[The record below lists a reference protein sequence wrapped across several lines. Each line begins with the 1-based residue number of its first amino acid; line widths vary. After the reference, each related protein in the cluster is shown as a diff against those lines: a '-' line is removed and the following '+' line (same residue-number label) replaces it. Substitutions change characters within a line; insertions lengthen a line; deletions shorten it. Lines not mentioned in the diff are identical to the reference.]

1 MKVKIS
7 LKDKMEVI
15 VDNWRKTYK
24 EVINNYGD
32 VVIDNI
38 KVRQILGGLRDVS
51 ALVCETSFVDPYE
64 GIKFGGYTIKE
75 VLEKLPKPKE
85 ANYPYALG
93 IWYLLLTGEIPTED
107 DVVELEEY
115 IKSKQKL
122 PQYVIEILRNIPA
135 NTSPMTQFSI
145 AILAMQR
152 ESLFTKELNNL
163 SKSDYWKPMLEDS
176 LNLIARVP
184 VIAAY
189 IYRRTYRDD
198 VFVKPNNDLDWAA
211 NFAYMLNPY
220 DDYIINPDFQDLM
233 RLYLILHSDHEGGTV
248 SAHTCFNVSS
258 ALSDIYYSVSAGL
271 NGLAGPLH
279 GSASSDS
286 LKWILSIIKFY
297 NRLPTKEE
305 LYNCVNSYL
314 DAGKIIPGF
323 GHAVLKVTDPRYL
336 ALRDF
341 VEKYKLDS
349 DIFRLIKLL
358 YKVVPEVLSARGKV
372 RDPYPNVDGHS
383 GAMLYHYN
391 IKETEFYP
399 VVFGVSRILG
409 MTAQVIWARAVN
421 YPIERPK
428 SLTINDIVNI
438 AKSKK

>member
-1 MKVKIS
+1 MMLKTS
-7 LKDKMEVI
+7 LKEKMESI
-15 VDNWRKTYK
+15 VENWRKVYK
-24 EVINNYGD
+24 EVISNYGD

-38 KVRQILGGLRDVS
+38 KVSQVLGGMRDIP

-64 GIKFGGYTIKE
+64 GIKFRGYKISE
-75 VLEKLPKPKE
+75 VLEKLPKPKG

-93 IWYLLLTGEIPTED
+93 IWYLLLTGEIPND
-107 DVVELEEY
+107 SDIIELEEY
-115 IKSKQKL
+115 IKTKQKL
-122 PQYVIEILRNIPA
+122 PQYVIEILRNIPS
-135 NTSPMTQFSI
+135 NTHPMTQFSI
-145 AILAMQR
+145 AILSMQR
-152 ESLFTKELNNL
+152 ESLFTKELQNI
-163 SKSDYWKPMLEDS
+163 SKSDYWKLMLEDS

-184 VIAAY
+184 IVAAY

-198 VFVKPNNDLDWAA
+198 VFVKPNKDLDWAA

-220 DDYIINPDFQDLM
+220 DDYILNNDFADLM
-233 RLYLILHSDHEGGTV
+233 RLYLILHSDHEGGNV
-248 SAHTCFNVSS
+248 SAHACFNVSS

-286 LKWILSIIKFY
+286 LKWILSILRFY
-297 NRLPTKEE
+297 NRLPSEEE
-305 LYNCVNSYL
+305 LYNYVNSYL

-336 ALRDF
+336 AFKDF
-341 VEKYKLDS
+341 VEKYHLDS
-349 DIFRLIKLL
+349 NIFRLIKML
-358 YKVVPEVLSARGKV
+358 YKVVPEILASRGKV

-383 GAMLYHYN
+383 GAMLYNYN
-391 IKETEFYP
+391 IKETEFYT

-428 SLTINDIVNI
+428 SLTIKDIINL
-438 AKSKK
+438 AKNNK

>member
-38 KVRQILGGLRDVS
+38 KVRQILGGLRDVF

-64 GIKFGGYTIKE
+64 GIKFRGYTIKE

-176 LNLIARVP
+176 LNLISRVP

-198 VFVKPNNDLDWAA
+198 VFVKPNNNLDWAA

-297 NRLPTKEE
+297 NRLPTEEE
-305 LYNCVNSYL
+305 LYNCVNSRL

-349 DIFRLIKLL
+349 DVFRLIKLL

-428 SLTINDIVNI
+428 SLTINEIVNI

>member
-1 MKVKIS
+1 MKVKVS
-7 LKDKMEVI
+7 LKDKMEAI
-15 VDNWRKTYK
+15 VDKWRKTYK
-24 EVINNYGD
+24 EVLNNYGN

-38 KVRQILGGLRDVS
+38 KVSQILGGMRDVP

-64 GIKFGGYTIKE
+64 GIKFRGYTIKE
-75 VLEKLPKPKE
+75 VLDKLPKPKG

-93 IWYLLLTGEIPTED
+93 IWYLLLTGEIPTESD
-107 DVVELEEY
+107 ILELEEY

-122 PQYVIEILRNIPA
+122 PQYVIEILRSIPS
-135 NTSPMTQFSI
+135 NTHPMTQFSI

-152 ESLFTKELNNL
+152 ESLFTKELHNL
-163 SKSDYWKPMLEDS
+163 PKSDYWKPMLEDS
-176 LNLIARVP
+176 LNLISKVP

-189 IYRRTYRDD
+189 IYRKTYRDD

-220 DDYIINPDFQDLM
+220 DDYTINPDFQDLM
-233 RLYLILHSDHEGGTV
+233 RLYLILHSDHEGGNV
-248 SAHTCFNVSS
+248 SAHACFNVSS

-297 NRLPTKEE
+297 NRLPTEEE
-305 LYNCVNSYL
+305 LYNYVNSHL

-336 ALRDF
+336 AFRDF
-341 VEKYKLDS
+341 VDKYKLDS

-391 IKETEFYP
+391 IKETDFYT
-399 VVFGVSRILG
+399 VVFGVSRVLG

>member
-1 MKVKIS
+1 MIVKTS
-7 LKDKMEVI
+7 LKEKMENI
-15 VDNWRKTYK
+15 VENWRKTYK
-24 EVINNYGD
+24 EVISNYGD
-32 VVIDNI
+32 VNIDSI
-38 KVRQILGGLRDVS
+38 KVSQVLGGMRDVP

-64 GIKFGGYTIKE
+64 GIKFRGYKISE
-75 VLEKLPKPKE
+75 VLEKLPKPKG

-93 IWYLLLTGEIPTED
+93 IWYLLLTGEIPSES
-107 DVVELEEY
+107 DVIELEEY
-115 IKSKQKL
+115 IKTKQKL
-122 PQYVIEILRNIPA
+122 PQYVIEILRNIPS
-135 NTSPMTQFSI
+135 NTNPMTQFSI
-145 AILAMQR
+145 AILSMQR
-152 ESLFTKELNNL
+152 ESIFTKELHDI
-163 SKSDYWKPMLEDS
+163 SKFDYWKPMLEDS

-184 VIAAY
+184 IIAAY

-198 VFVKPNNDLDWAA
+198 VFINPNKDLDWAA

-220 DDYIINPDFQDLM
+220 DDYILNNDFADLM
-233 RLYLILHSDHEGGTV
+233 RLYLILHSDHEGGNV

-286 LKWILSIIKFY
+286 LKWILSILSFY
-297 NRLPTKEE
+297 NRLPSEEE
-305 LYNCVNSYL
+305 LYNYVNSYL
-314 DAGKIIPGF
+314 DSGKIIPGF

-336 ALRDF
+336 ALKDF
-341 VEKYKLDS
+341 VEKYHLDS
-349 DIFRLIKLL
+349 NIFRLIKML
-358 YKVVPEVLSARGKV
+358 YKVVPEVLSSRGKV

-391 IKETEFYP
+391 IKETEFYT
-399 VVFGVSRILG
+399 VVFGVSRVLG

-428 SLTINDIVNI
+428 SLTINDIINL

>member
-1 MKVKIS
+1 MIVKTS
-7 LKDKMEVI
+7 LKEKMENI
-15 VDNWRKTYK
+15 VENWRETYK
-24 EVINNYGD
+24 EVISNYGD
-32 VVIDNI
+32 VAIDSI
-38 KVRQILGGLRDVS
+38 KVSQVLGGMRDVP

-64 GIKFGGYTIKE
+64 GIKFRGYKISE
-75 VLEKLPKPKE
+75 VLEKLPKPKG

-93 IWYLLLTGEIPTED
+93 IWYLLLTGEIPNES
-107 DVVELEEY
+107 DVIELEEY
-115 IKSKQKL
+115 IKTKQKL
-122 PQYVIEILRNIPA
+122 PQYVIEILRNIPS
-135 NTSPMTQFSI
+135 NTHPMTQFSI
-145 AILAMQR
+145 AILSMQR
-152 ESLFTKELNNL
+152 ESIFTKELHNL
-163 SKSDYWKPMLEDS
+163 SKSDYWKPMLDDS
-176 LNLIARVP
+176 LNLIARAP
-184 VIAAY
+184 IIAAY

-198 VFVKPNNDLDWAA
+198 VFINPNKDLDWAA

-220 DDYIINPDFQDLM
+220 DDYILNNDFADLM
-233 RLYLILHSDHEGGTV
+233 RLYLILHSDHEGGNV

-286 LKWILSIIKFY
+286 LKWILSILSFY
-297 NRLPTKEE
+297 NRLPSEEE
-305 LYNCVNSYL
+305 LYNYVNSYL

-336 ALRDF
+336 ALKDF
-341 VEKYKLDS
+341 VEKYHLDS
-349 DIFRLIKLL
+349 NIFRLIKML
-358 YKVVPEVLSARGKV
+358 YKVVPEVLSSRGKV

-391 IKETEFYP
+391 IKETEFYT
-399 VVFGVSRILG
+399 VVFGVSRVLG

-428 SLTINDIVNI
+428 SLTINDIINL

>member
-1 MKVKIS
+1 MKVKVS

-24 EVINNYGD
+24 EVISNYGD

-38 KVRQILGGLRDVS
+38 KVSQILGGMRDVP

-64 GIKFGGYTIKE
+64 GIKFRGYTIKE
-75 VLEKLPKPKE
+75 VLDKLPKPKG

-93 IWYLLLTGEIPTED
+93 IWYLLLTGEMPTEN

-122 PQYVIEILRNIPA
+122 PQYVIEILRNIPS
-135 NTSPMTQFSI
+135 NTHPMTQFSI

-152 ESLFTKELNNL
+152 ESLFTKELHNL

-176 LNLIARVP
+176 LNLISRVP

-189 IYRRTYRDD
+189 IYRKTYRDD

-211 NFAYMLNPY
+211 NFAYMLNTY

-233 RLYLILHSDHEGGTV
+233 RLYLILHSDHEGGNV
-248 SAHTCFNVSS
+248 SAHACFNVSS

-297 NRLPTKEE
+297 NRLPTEEE
-305 LYNCVNSYL
+305 LYNYVNSYL

-336 ALRDF
+336 AFRDF
-341 VEKYKLDS
+341 VDKYKLDS

-391 IKETEFYP
+391 IKETDFYT
-399 VVFGVSRILG
+399 VVFGVSRVLG